1 MLKALKQGSI
11 RTLFFFSYNLLE
23 PIPELSLMEFISN
36 LSASDLRELHFGFFV
51 NESFVS
57 SLSVHHAL
65 PHCPLLYYHCTSPV
79 GYTKIV
85 EVH

>member
-11 RTLFFFSYNLLE
+11 RTLFFFNLLE
-23 PIPELSLMEFISN
+23 PIPELSLMEFISS
-36 LSASDLRELHFGFFV
+36 LSASDLKELDVKFFAD
-51 NESFVS
+51 ESLVS

-65 PHCPLLYYHCTSPV
+65 PHCPLLYYPCPSPL

-85 EVH
+85 EVN

>member
-11 RTLFFFSYNLLE
+11 CILFYDNLFE
-23 PIPELSLMEFISN
+23 PIPELSLMQLISSV
-36 LSASDLRELHFGFFV
+36 SASDLKELDVRVFA
-51 NESFVS
+51 NESLVS

-85 EVH
+85 EVR

>member
-11 RTLFFFSYNLLE
+11 RTLLFYNFE
-23 PIPELSLMEFISN
+23 PIPELSLMQFISSS
-36 LSASDLRELHFGFFV
+36 SASDLKELDVSFFA
-51 NESFVS
+51 NESLVS
-57 SLSVHHAL
+57 SHSVHHAL

-79 GYTKIV
+79 GYTKIA